1 MFEKRFEAIGRFS
14 ERNSGKII
22 IFWIILILVLAPFA
36 SLLFHE
42 TSYDLTSSIVPPNAM
57 ATKSANLESQYFQN
71 NSTSGGGN
79 GTQSMVMVTTNT
91 SINSTPTVSEMISV
105 QSKVK
110 QYLTGQG
117 VNVSF
122 ESIVGTENE
131 TLHGVAAATSGFLSF
146 AYPLVDQLA
155 QSSYSINQSMNAS
168 ISIIIGIPAYYLG
181 NLTHEKDNLS
191 AAYNNTLEFISSTES
206 NDPIFSLIGTPYF
219 KTFAT
224 FFNQS
229 FSSNSGNPTQLENDI
244 NTSILESVVNQTLNG
259 TLEQSSKSYSEA
271 AQFLNIFIPAKVPI
285 AATFDISDF
294 PVNTSSQLYSGFAY
308 NFSVPFLAQGISSN
322 STVVSALQNDL
333 NLTPSEIA
341 GDAFNISQ
349 PANPL
354 SIKAEADRIVS
365 NGIISY
371 FRGNPLV
378 VINPQAIKPFVISV
392 NSSSNVNITL
402 SNLMLDYNFSS
413 YPAIPQS
420 YVLHQ
425 FVGYDNTTVITIIL
439 VSSNLTLSQTDRIS
453 SIYRATFDGINGLGT
468 YLAGSSALSSQLGTE
483 SIDGMERALFIGIA
497 FSVVIVG
504 LFFLSP
510 VAAFLPLMIF
520 GVAAEVSMALNG
532 LLYKYVIHGSV
543 SFITPTLLLILLL
556 GLASDYVVY
565 IMARYRRELRGGNEH
580 PSVVSAKWSGHAVFT
595 SGITVAI
602 SYIVLYL
609 SHVPIFSDA
618 GITNAVGVV
627 VTIIAANTLLLAILN
642 RGGKKLFWPSKIS
655 QDKHLPAERTM
666 KKIAGTVI
674 ANKGKIVI
682 IFVVASLLASYIYFE
697 TSSNFDVFDLVPSS
711 SGIQAIKVVN
721 SSFNGDFFDRGYVI
735 LQFKS
740 PVYNGTAFN
749 ATEINYVTAAEQKLL
764 SSGHVSE
771 VYGPTYPY
779 GSYVPANLSGI
790 RSSYSSQYLSEM
802 KSYIG
807 SDSRYVIIDYQLSE
821 LAWLNPSTKFV
832 NDIPSVI
839 SSTGSSYK
847 VYVGGITE
855 GLNDAYSF
863 TLSSFIKMVPILA
876 IAIFAVLL
884 IQLSSLFTPLRL
896 ILMVLASVIISL
908 ALTYLAIHYYAGLPI
923 LIFLPMFTVITLL
936 AVGLD
941 YDIFMVTRV
950 REEAYKG
957 KTDEEGV
964 RVSLEEN
971 GGVIITLGTLLFA
984 TFGSLAFSGIGII
997 QEIGIGLALGVLIDT
1012 FVSWP
1017 FFVPAIMLYL
1027 KKYNWWPS
1035 KLRREEVDELPG
1047 EKD

>member
-1 MFEKRFEAIGRFS
+1 MFEKRFEAVGRFS

-57 ATKSANLESQYFQN
+57 ATKSSNLEKLYFQN
-71 NSTSGGGN
+71 NSTSGSSN

-91 SINSTPTVSEMISV
+91 SINSTPQMGDMISAQNSV
-105 QSKVK
+105 E

-117 VNVSF
+117 INVSF

-131 TLHGVAAATSGFLSF
+131 TLHGVAAAASGFLKL
-146 AYPLVDQLA
+146 AYPLLDQFA
-155 QSSYSINQSMNAS
+155 QSSHSINQSLNAS
-168 ISIIIGIPAYYLG
+168 LSIIIGIPAYYLG
-181 NLTHEKDNLS
+181 NLSEVNSPSTAYNSTLHFIDNIGMVNPLFMQIGIPYFNTF
-191 AAYNNTLEFISSTES
+191 AALFNGSFAINPGKPLNDINSSILGASLNQSLNNTLGVVIRQGGTLGSFAALFYQAKLPIAVTFNVTEY
-206 NDPIFSLIGTPYF
+206 P
-219 KTFAT
+219 
-224 FFNQS
+224 
-229 FSSNSGNPTQLENDI
+229 I
-244 NTSILESVVNQTLNG
+244 NTDGQF
-259 TLEQSSKSYSEA
+259 YSR
-271 AQFLNIFIPAKVPI
+271 
-285 AATFDISDF
+285 
-294 PVNTSSQLYSGFAY
+294 FAY
-308 NFSVPFLAQGISSN
+308 NFTVPILAQGISSN
-322 STVVSALQNDL
+322 STIVSALQNDL
-333 NLTPSEIA
+333 NITPYELA
-341 GDAFNISQ
+341 GDAYNLSQ
-349 PANPL
+349 PADSVAL
-354 SIKAEADRIVS
+354 QSESDRVVA

-371 FRGNPLV
+371 FRGSPLIA
-378 VINPQAIKPFVISV
+378 INPERIQAFV
-392 NSSSNVNITL
+392 SSVNITSDL
-402 SNLMLDYNFSS
+402 NVTISQLMLDYNFSS
-413 YPAIPQS
+413 YPAVPQS

-425 FVGYDNTTVITIIL
+425 FVGYDNSTVITILL
-439 VSSNLTLSQTDRIS
+439 VSSNLTLTQTNKVS
-453 SIYRATFDGINGLGT
+453 SIYTDAFHGVDGVGT
-468 YLAGSSALSSQLGTE
+468 YLAGSSALSSQLGSE
-483 SIDGMERALFIGIA
+483 SISGMERALFIGIVL
-497 FSVVIVG
+497 SVIIVG
-504 LFFLSP
+504 VFFLSP

-520 GVAAEVSMALNG
+520 GVSAEVSMALNG
-532 LLYKYVIHGSV
+532 LLYKYILHGTV

-565 IMARYRRELRGGNEH
+565 IMSRYRREIRSGNEH

-618 GITNAVGVV
+618 GITNAVGVI
-627 VTIIAANTLLLAILN
+627 VTILAANTLLLAILN
-642 RGGKKLFWPSKIS
+642 RGKRKLFWPSKIS
-655 QDKHLPAERTM
+655 TDKHLPAEKTM
-666 KKIAGTVI
+666 KKIAGAVI

-682 IFVVASLLASYIYFE
+682 IFVVASLLASYVYFE
-697 TSSNFDVFDLVPSS
+697 TPSNFDVFNLVPSS

-721 SSFNGDFFDRGYVI
+721 SSFNGDLFDRGYVI
-735 LQFKS
+735 LQFQS

-749 ATEINYVTAAEQKLL
+749 TTEINSVTAIEQKLL
-764 SSGHVSE
+764 TSGHVSE
-771 VYGPTYPY
+771 VFGPTYPY
-779 GSYVPANLSGI
+779 GDYVPANLSGI

-839 SSTGSSYK
+839 SSTGSDYK

-855 GLNDAYSF
+855 GLNNAYSY

-908 ALTYLAIHYYAGLPI
+908 AITYLAVHYYAGLPI

-957 KTDEEGV
+957 KSDEEGV

-971 GGVIITLGTLLFA
+971 GGVIITLGVLLFA

-997 QEIGIGLALGVLIDT
+997 QEIGIGLALGVLVDT

-1035 KLRREEVDELPG
+1035 KLKREEVDELPG
-1047 EKD
+1047 EKE

>member
-1 MFEKRFEAIGRFS
+1 MFEKRFEAVGRFS

-57 ATKSANLESQYFQN
+57 ATKSANLESQYFQDK
-71 NSTSGGGN
+71 STSGSDN
-79 GTQSMVMVTTNT
+79 ETKSMVMVTTNT
-91 SINSTPTVSEMISV
+91 SINSTPQMGDMISA
-105 QSKVK
+105 QNSVK
-110 QYLTGQG
+110 QYLISQG
-117 VNVSF
+117 INVSF
-122 ESIVGTENE
+122 QSIVETENE
-131 TLHGVAAATSGFLSF
+131 TLHGVAAAASGFLAL
-146 AYPLVDQLA
+146 AYPLLDHLA
-155 QSSYSINQSMNAS
+155 QSSYSINQSINAS
-168 ISIIIGIPAYYLG
+168 LSIIIGIPAYYLG
-181 NLTHEKDNLS
+181 TLLKPNSPFT
-191 AAYNNTLEFISSTES
+191 AYNVTIEFIDEISAS
-206 NDPIFSLIGTPYF
+206 NLIFKQIGIPYF
-219 KTFAT
+219 NTFAA
-224 FFNQS
+224 FFNES
-229 FSSNSGNPTQLENDI
+229 FAQNSNKVLNDI
-244 NTSILESVVNQTLNG
+244 NSSIIGASLNQSLNATLKG
-259 TLEQSSKSYSEA
+259 LILQGGSIGSFASLFY
-271 AQFLNIFIPAKVPI
+271 QAKVPI
-285 AATFDISDF
+285 AVTFNVTGY
-294 PVNTSSQLYSGFAY
+294 PVNTDGQLYSRFAY
-308 NFSVPFLAQGISSN
+308 NFTVPILAKGISSN
-322 STVVSALQNDL
+322 STIVSALQNDL
-333 NLTPSEIA
+333 NVTPMELA
-341 GDAFNISQ
+341 GDAFNLSQ
-349 PANPL
+349 PAD
-354 SIKAEADRIVS
+354 SIALQSESDRVVS
-365 NGIISY
+365 NGIINY
-371 FRGNPLV
+371 FRGSPLIA
-378 VINPQAIKPFVISV
+378 INPESIHAFVSSV
-392 NSSSNVNITL
+392 NSTNNINLTI
-402 SNLMLDYNFSS
+402 SQLMLDYNFSS
-413 YPAIPQS
+413 YPAVPQS

-425 FVGYDNTTVITIIL
+425 FVGYDNSTVITIIL
-439 VSSNLTLSQTDRIS
+439 VSSNLSLAQTNKVT
-453 SIYRATFDGINGLGT
+453 SIYTNAFNGVDGVGA
-468 YLAGSSALSSQLGTE
+468 YLAGSSALSSQLGSE
-483 SIDGMERALFIGIA
+483 SISGMERALFIGIVL
-497 FSVVIVG
+497 SVIIVG
-504 LFFLSP
+504 VFFLSP

-520 GVAAEVSMALNG
+520 GVSAEVSMALNG
-532 LLYKYVIHGSV
+532 LLYKYILHGSV

-565 IMARYRRELRGGNEH
+565 IMSRYRREIRAGNEH

-627 VTIIAANTLLLAILN
+627 VTILAANTLLLAILN
-642 RGGKKLFWPSKIS
+642 RGKRKLFWPSKIS
-655 QDKHLPAERTM
+655 AGKHLPAEKTM

-682 IFVVASLLASYIYFE
+682 IFVVASLLASYVYFE
-697 TSSNFDVFDLVPSS
+697 TPSNFDVFNLVPSS

-721 SSFNGDFFDRGYVI
+721 SSFNGDLFDRGYVV
-735 LQFKS
+735 LQFQS

-749 ATEINYVTAAEQKLL
+749 ATEINSVTAIEQKLL
-764 SSGHVSE
+764 ASGHVSE
-771 VYGPTYPY
+771 VFGPTYPY
-779 GSYVPANLSGI
+779 GDYVPANLSGI

-832 NDIPSVI
+832 NDIPSLI
-839 SSTGSSYK
+839 SGTGSDYR

-855 GLNDAYSF
+855 GLNNAYSY

-908 ALTYLAIHYYAGLPI
+908 AITYLAVHYYAGLPI

-957 KTDEEGV
+957 KSDEEGV

-971 GGVIITLGTLLFA
+971 GGVIITLGVLLFA

-1035 KLRREEVDELPG
+1035 KLKREEVDELPG

>member
-1 MFEKRFEAIGRFS
+1 MFEKRFEAVGRFS

-36 SLLFHE
+36 SLLFQE

-57 ATKSANLESQYFQN
+57 ATKSANLEALYFQN
-71 NSTSGGGN
+71 NSTSGSSN

-91 SINSTPTVSEMISV
+91 SINSTPQMGDMIGAQNS
-105 QSKVK
+105 VK

-117 VNVSF
+117 INVSF
-122 ESIVGTENE
+122 QSIVGTENQ
-131 TLHGVAAATSGFLSF
+131 TLHGVAAASSGFLAL
-146 AYPLVDQLA
+146 AYPLLDQLS
-155 QSSYSINQSMNAS
+155 QRSYSINQSLNAS
-168 ISIIIGIPAYYLG
+168 LSIIIGIPAYYLG
-181 NLTHEKDNLS
+181 NLSKTES
-191 AAYNNTLEFISSTES
+191 PSIAYNSTLHFI
-206 NDPIFSLIGTPYF
+206 DIIGRANPLFQQIRIPYF
-219 KTFAT
+219 NTFAAI
-224 FFNQS
+224 FNES
-229 FSSNSGNPTQLENDI
+229 FALNLNQNKLLNDI
-244 NTSILESVVNQTLNG
+244 NSSIMEASLNQSLNSTLTAMIEHG
-259 TLEQSSKSYSEA
+259 GSLGSFASLFYQ
-271 AQFLNIFIPAKVPI
+271 AKVPI
-285 AATFDISDF
+285 AVTFNITGY
-294 PVNTSSQLYSGFAY
+294 PINTYGQLYSRFAY
-308 NFSVPFLAQGISSN
+308 NFTIPMLAQGISSN
-322 STVVSALQNDL
+322 STIVSILKNDL
-333 NLTPSEIA
+333 NVTPYELA
-341 GDAFNISQ
+341 GDSFNLSQ
-349 PANPL
+349 PAD
-354 SIKAEADRIVS
+354 SMAVQAESDRVVA

-371 FRGNPLV
+371 FRGSPLIA
-378 VINPQAIKPFVISV
+378 INPERIQAFVSSV
-392 NSSSNVNITL
+392 NSTDNINLTI
-402 SNLMLDYNFSS
+402 SQLMLDYNFSS
-413 YPAIPQS
+413 YPAVPQS

-425 FVGYDNTTVITIIL
+425 FVGYDNSTVITILL
-439 VSSNLTLSQTDRIS
+439 VSSNLSLVQTNKVT
-453 SIYRATFDGINGLGT
+453 SIYTTAFHGVDGVGA
-468 YLAGSSALSSQLGTE
+468 YLAGSSALSSQLGSE
-483 SIDGMERALFIGIA
+483 SISGMERALFIGIVL
-497 FSVVIVG
+497 SVIIVG
-504 LFFLSP
+504 VFFLSP

-520 GVAAEVSMALNG
+520 GVSAEVSMALNG
-532 LLYKYVIHGSV
+532 LLYKYILHGTV

-565 IMARYRRELRGGNEH
+565 IMSRYRREIRAGNEH

-627 VTIIAANTLLLAILN
+627 VTILAANTLLLAILN
-642 RGGKKLFWPSKIS
+642 RGKRKLYWPSKIS
-655 QDKHLPAERTM
+655 AEKHLPAERTM
-666 KKIAGTVI
+666 KKIASTVI

-697 TSSNFDVFDLVPSS
+697 TPSNFDVFNLVPSS

-721 SSFNGDFFDRGYVI
+721 SSFNGDLFDRGYVI
-735 LQFKS
+735 VQFQS

-749 ATEINYVTAAEQKLL
+749 ITEINSVTAIEQKLL
-764 SSGHVSE
+764 ASGHVSE
-771 VYGPTYPY
+771 VFGPTYPY
-779 GSYVPANLSGI
+779 GNYVPANLSGI
-790 RSSYSSQYLSEM
+790 RSSYSSQYLAEM

-807 SDSRYVIIDYQLSE
+807 SDSHYVIIDYQLSE

-839 SSTGSSYK
+839 SGTGSGYK

-855 GLNDAYSF
+855 GLNNAYSY

-908 ALTYLAIHYYAGLPI
+908 AITYLAVHYYAGLPI

-957 KTDEEGV
+957 KSDEEGV

-971 GGVIITLGTLLFA
+971 GGVIITLGVLLFA

-1035 KLRREEVDELPG
+1035 KLKREEVDELPG

>member
-1 MFEKRFEAIGRFS
+1 MFEKRFEAVGRFS

-57 ATKSANLESQYFQN
+57 ATKSSNLEKLYFQD
-71 NSTSGGGN
+71 NSTSGSSN

-91 SINSTPTVSEMISV
+91 SINSTPQMGDMISAQNSV
-105 QSKVK
+105 E

-117 VNVSF
+117 INVSF
-122 ESIVGTENE
+122 QSIVGTENE
-131 TLHGVAAATSGFLSF
+131 TLHGVAAAASGFLKL
-146 AYPLVDQLA
+146 AYPLLDQFA
-155 QSSYSINQSMNAS
+155 QSSYSINQSLNAS
-168 ISIIIGIPAYYLG
+168 LSIIIGIPAYYLG
-181 NLTHEKDNLS
+181 NLSEGKSPST
-191 AAYNNTLEFISSTES
+191 AYNGTLFFI
-206 NDPIFSLIGTPYF
+206 DGIGKVNPLFMQIGIPYF
-219 KTFAT
+219 NTFAAL
-224 FFNQS
+224 FNGS
-229 FSSNSGNPTQLENDI
+229 FAINPGKPLNDI
-244 NTSILESVVNQTLNG
+244 NSSILGAALNQSLNTTLNKLISQG
-259 TLEQSSKSYSEA
+259 GSIGSFASLFYQ
-271 AQFLNIFIPAKVPI
+271 AKLPI
-285 AATFDISDF
+285 AVTFNVTEYPI
-294 PVNTSSQLYSGFAY
+294 NTDGQFYSRFAY
-308 NFSVPFLAQGISSN
+308 NFTVPILAQGISSN
-322 STVVSALQNDL
+322 STIVSALQNDL
-333 NLTPSEIA
+333 NVTPYKLA
-341 GDAFNISQ
+341 GDAFNLSQ
-349 PANPL
+349 PPDSQA
-354 SIKAEADRIVS
+354 IQAESDRVVA

-371 FRGNPLV
+371 FRGSPLIA
-378 VINPQAIKPFVISV
+378 INPERIQAFVSSV
-392 NSSSNVNITL
+392 NSTSDLNVTI
-402 SNLMLDYNFSS
+402 SQLMLDYNFSS
-413 YPAIPQS
+413 YPAVPQS

-425 FVGYDNTTVITIIL
+425 FVGYDNSTVITILL
-439 VSSNLTLSQTDRIS
+439 VSSNLTLTQTNKVS
-453 SIYRATFDGINGLGT
+453 SIYTDAFHGVDGVGT
-468 YLAGSSALSSQLGTE
+468 YLAGSSALSSQLGSE
-483 SIDGMERALFIGIA
+483 SISGMERALFIGIVL
-497 FSVVIVG
+497 SVIIVG
-504 LFFLSP
+504 VFFLSP

-520 GVAAEVSMALNG
+520 GVSAEVSMALNG
-532 LLYKYVIHGSV
+532 LLYKYILHGTV

-565 IMARYRRELRGGNEH
+565 IMSRYRREIRSGNEH

-627 VTIIAANTLLLAILN
+627 VTILAANTLLLAILN
-642 RGGKKLFWPSKIS
+642 RGKRKLFWPSKIS
-655 QDKHLPAERTM
+655 ADKHLPAEKTM

-682 IFVVASLLASYIYFE
+682 VFVVASLLASYVYFE
-697 TSSNFDVFDLVPSS
+697 TPSNFDVFNLVPSS

-721 SSFNGDFFDRGYVI
+721 SSFNGDLFDRGYVI
-735 LQFKS
+735 LQFQS

-749 ATEINYVTAAEQKLL
+749 TTEINSITAIEQKLL
-764 SSGHVSE
+764 TSGHVSE
-771 VYGPTYPY
+771 VFGPTYPY
-779 GSYVPANLSGI
+779 GAYVPANLSGI

-839 SSTGSSYK
+839 SSTGSDYK

-855 GLNDAYSF
+855 GLNNAYSY

-908 ALTYLAIHYYAGLPI
+908 AITYLAVHYYAGLPI

-957 KTDEEGV
+957 KSDEEGV

-971 GGVIITLGTLLFA
+971 GGVIITLGVLLFA

-997 QEIGIGLALGVLIDT
+997 QEIGIGLALGVLVDT

-1035 KLRREEVDELPG
+1035 KLKREEVDELPG

>member
-1 MFEKRFEAIGRFS
+1 MFEKRFEAVGRFS

-36 SLLFHE
+36 SLLFQE

-57 ATKSANLESQYFQN
+57 ATKSAYLEGQYFQN
-71 NSTSGGGN
+71 NSTSGSSN

-91 SINSTPTVSEMISV
+91 SINSTPQMGDMIGAQNS
-105 QSKVK
+105 VK

-117 VNVSF
+117 INVSF
-122 ESIVGTENE
+122 QSIVGTENQ
-131 TLHGVAAATSGFLSF
+131 TLHGVAAASSGFLAL
-146 AYPLVDQLA
+146 AYPLLDQLS
-155 QSSYSINQSMNAS
+155 QSSYSINQSLNAS
-168 ISIIIGIPAYYLG
+168 LSIIIGIPAYYLG
-181 NLTHEKDNLS
+181 NLSEGNSPFT
-191 AAYNNTLEFISSTES
+191 AYNSTLYFI
-206 NDPIFSLIGTPYF
+206 DGIGKGNPLFMQIGIPYF
-219 KTFAT
+219 NTFAALFNESFAHLPQPLNDT
-224 FFNQS
+224 NSSIIGASLNQS
-229 FSSNSGNPTQLENDI
+229 L
-244 NTSILESVVNQTLNG
+244 NTTLG
-259 TLEQSSKSYSEA
+259 KLSKEPDPLGSFASLFY
-271 AQFLNIFIPAKVPI
+271 QAKVPI
-285 AATFDISDF
+285 AVTFNITGYSS
-294 PVNTSSQLYSGFAY
+294 NTDGQLYSRFAY
-308 NFSVPFLAQGISSN
+308 NFTIPMLAKSIFSN
-322 STVVSALQNDL
+322 STIVSALKNDL
-333 NLTPSEIA
+333 NVTPYELA
-341 GDAFNISQ
+341 GDAFNLSQ
-349 PANPL
+349 PAD
-354 SIKAEADRIVS
+354 SMAVQAESDRVVA

-371 FRGNPLV
+371 FRGSPLIA
-378 VINPQAIKPFVISV
+378 INPERIQAFVSSV
-392 NSSSNVNITL
+392 NSTDNINLTI
-402 SNLMLDYNFSS
+402 SQLMLDYNFSS
-413 YPAIPQS
+413 YPAVPQS

-425 FVGYDNTTVITIIL
+425 FVGYDNSTVITILL
-439 VSSNLTLSQTDRIS
+439 VSSNLSLVQTNKVT
-453 SIYRATFDGINGLGT
+453 SIYTTAFHGVDGVGA
-468 YLAGSSALSSQLGTE
+468 YLAGSSALSSQLGSE
-483 SIDGMERALFIGIA
+483 SISGMERALFIGIVL
-497 FSVVIVG
+497 SVIIVG
-504 LFFLSP
+504 VFFLSP

-520 GVAAEVSMALNG
+520 GVSAEVSMALNG
-532 LLYKYVIHGSV
+532 LLYKYILHGTV

-565 IMARYRRELRGGNEH
+565 IMSRYRREIRAGNEH

-627 VTIIAANTLLLAILN
+627 VTILAANTLLLAILN
-642 RGGKKLFWPSKIS
+642 RGKRKLYWPSKIS
-655 QDKHLPAERTM
+655 AEKHLPAERTM
-666 KKIAGTVI
+666 KKIASTVI

-697 TSSNFDVFDLVPSS
+697 TPSNFDVFNLVPSS

-721 SSFNGDFFDRGYVI
+721 SSFNGDLFDRGYVI
-735 LQFKS
+735 VQFQS

-749 ATEINYVTAAEQKLL
+749 ITEINSVTAIEQKLL
-764 SSGHVSE
+764 ASGHVSE
-771 VYGPTYPY
+771 VFGPTYPY
-779 GSYVPANLSGI
+779 GNYVPANLSGI
-790 RSSYSSQYLSEM
+790 RSSYSSQYLAEM

-807 SDSRYVIIDYQLSE
+807 SDSHYVIIDYQLSE

-839 SSTGSSYK
+839 SGTGSGYK

-855 GLNDAYSF
+855 GLNNAYSY

-908 ALTYLAIHYYAGLPI
+908 AITYLAVHYYAGLPI

-957 KTDEEGV
+957 KSDEEGV

-971 GGVIITLGTLLFA
+971 GGVIITLGVLLFA

-1035 KLRREEVDELPG
+1035 KLKREEVDELPG

>member
-1 MFEKRFEAIGRFS
+1 MFEKRFEAVGRFS

-71 NSTSGGGN
+71 SSTSGSSN

-91 SINSTPTVSEMISV
+91 SINSTPQMGDMISA
-105 QSKVK
+105 QNSVK
-110 QYLTGQG
+110 QYLISQG
-117 VNVSF
+117 INVSF
-122 ESIVGTENE
+122 QSIVGTENE
-131 TLHGVAAATSGFLSF
+131 TLHGVAAAASGFLAL
-146 AYPLVDQLA
+146 AYPLLDHLA
-155 QSSYSINQSMNAS
+155 QSSYSINQSLNAS
-168 ISIIIGIPAYYLG
+168 LSIIIGIPAYYF
-181 NLTHEKDNLS
+181 DNLS
-191 AAYNNTLEFISSTES
+191 KSNSSSTAYNATIYFIGEIGAS
-206 NDPIFSLIGTPYF
+206 NLIFKQIGIPYF
-219 KTFAT
+219 NTFAA
-224 FFNQS
+224 FFNESFAQS
-229 FSSNSGNPTQLENDI
+229 SKKVLNDI
-244 NTSILESVVNQTLNG
+244 NSSIIGASLNQSLNATLKG
-259 TLEQSSKSYSEA
+259 MILQGGSIGSFASLFY
-271 AQFLNIFIPAKVPI
+271 QAKVPI
-285 AATFDISDF
+285 AVTFNVTGY
-294 PVNTSSQLYSGFAY
+294 PVNTDGQLYSRFAY
-308 NFSVPFLAQGISSN
+308 NFTVPILAKGISSN
-322 STVVSALQNDL
+322 STIVSALQNDL
-333 NLTPSEIA
+333 NVTPMELA
-341 GDAFNISQ
+341 GDAFNLSQ
-349 PANPL
+349 PAD
-354 SIKAEADRIVS
+354 SIALQSESDRVVS
-365 NGIISY
+365 NGIINY
-371 FRGNPLV
+371 FRGSPLIA
-378 VINPQAIKPFVISV
+378 INPESIHAFVSSV
-392 NSSSNVNITL
+392 NSTNNINLTI
-402 SNLMLDYNFSS
+402 SQLMLDYNFSS
-413 YPAIPQS
+413 YPAVPQS

-425 FVGYDNTTVITIIL
+425 FVGYDNSTVITIIL
-439 VSSNLTLSQTDRIS
+439 VSSNLSLAQTNKVT
-453 SIYRATFDGINGLGT
+453 SIYTNAFNGVDGVGA
-468 YLAGSSALSSQLGTE
+468 YLAGSSALSSQLGSE
-483 SIDGMERALFIGIA
+483 SISGMERALFIGIVL
-497 FSVVIVG
+497 SVIIVG
-504 LFFLSP
+504 VFFLSP

-520 GVAAEVSMALNG
+520 GVSAEVSMALNG
-532 LLYKYVIHGSV
+532 LLYKYILHGSV

-565 IMARYRRELRGGNEH
+565 IMSRYRREIRAGNEH

-627 VTIIAANTLLLAILN
+627 VTILAANTLLLAILN
-642 RGGKKLFWPSKIS
+642 RGKRKLFWPSKIS
-655 QDKHLPAERTM
+655 AGKHLPAEKTM

-682 IFVVASLLASYIYFE
+682 IFVVASLLASYVYFE
-697 TSSNFDVFDLVPSS
+697 TPSNFDVFNLVPSS

-721 SSFNGDFFDRGYVI
+721 SSFNGDLFDRGYVI
-735 LQFKS
+735 LQFQS

-749 ATEINYVTAAEQKLL
+749 ATEINSVTAIEQKLL
-764 SSGHVSE
+764 ASGHVSE
-771 VYGPTYPY
+771 VFGPTYPY
-779 GSYVPANLSGI
+779 GDYVPANLSGI

-832 NDIPSVI
+832 NDIPSLI
-839 SSTGSSYK
+839 SGTGSDYR

-855 GLNDAYSF
+855 GLSNAYSY

-908 ALTYLAIHYYAGLPI
+908 AITYLAVHYYAGLPI

-957 KTDEEGV
+957 KSDEEGV

-971 GGVIITLGTLLFA
+971 GGVIITLGVLLFA

-1035 KLRREEVDELPG
+1035 KLKREEVDELPG